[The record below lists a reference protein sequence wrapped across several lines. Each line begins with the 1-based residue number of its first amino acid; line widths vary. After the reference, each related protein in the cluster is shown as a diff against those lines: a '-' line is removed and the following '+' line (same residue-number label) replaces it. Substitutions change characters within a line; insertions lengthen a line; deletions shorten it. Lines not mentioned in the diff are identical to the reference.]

1 MSHPVSSPR
10 DYGADLTT
18 LSATAS
24 VYEAEYH
31 AYLVPTL
38 RKWSAKVQ
46 AVAPNVL
53 LPAERGSFK
62 HAVNGRQGAPS
73 VVDVID
79 DTLRSDAEKLLV
91 RTRMAREHDDDDGE
105 DGDGE
110 DKEQEKDGAEA
121 FDDTDFYQQLL
132 RDIIESRGANGEE
145 GEQEWVRRQKARKA
159 KRKKTVDT
167 KASKG
172 RKLRYQVHEK
182 LQNFMV
188 PIPVSHGAWHEEQVD
203 ELFASLFSSGL

>member
-1 MSHPVSSPR
+1 M
-10 DYGADLTT
+10 
-18 LSATAS
+18 
-24 VYEAEYH
+24 
-31 AYLVPTL
+31 
-38 RKWSAKVQ
+38 Q

-53 LPAERGSFK
+53 LPAQRGSFK

-105 DGDGE
+105 GGDDE

-188 PIPVSHGAWHEEQVD
+188 PIPVSHGAWHEEQID